1 MPRLSTSA
9 LRIGTRARHGIRA
22 FSLHLYFVALIAV
35 VTVYYLFLLSNGTL
49 QVFAPE
55 LLDKVFDN
63 MLVHLLRGEFT
74 VDRSAID
81 YEAITQD
88 GKTYTYFAVFPAIL
102 RLLAMPFVDIAQAE
116 LTRLSC
122 LMAVVIFVVLQLR
135 SLLIVHYSLP
145 AGSRIRGLF
154 TVMVAATVLSGPQI
168 YILGSA
174 WVYHEPILWAA
185 VLAAAF
191 NLIVLRTALSGG
203 DLRTSNLASLAA
215 LAGLAINTRAPIGVA
230 LYLGTGLLIAWEA
243 WSRHAPER
251 TEWRWPTS
259 GKVLVRAVSA
269 LARDPRISLPVLV
282 LGLLAA
288 AAGIVNFGRWGN
300 PLPFGGGANYTYW
313 IQRHPNVIVTI
324 RDYGVF
330 NLDRIGIA
338 VLYYATGI
346 PYILKSVPRFAE
358 FFRSAVIEAPPFT
371 PLLTNPLTVILAG
384 VGLYRLWCRPDLQP
398 RSLAM
403 LRIALI
409 GHASAVF
416 LILTFFTFT
425 LRYRFDLAPFMTLA
439 AFVGYRSLSM
449 TAAGFS
455 ETWRRRIL
463 MAAVGLSVLGILG
476 SHYVL
481 LVHKVWSIGVPMTV
495 RLALFPFAPF
505 AHAAFEP

>member
-1 MPRLSTSA
+1 M
-9 LRIGTRARHGIRA
+9 RARPGIPA
-22 FSLHLYFVALIAV
+22 VSLHLYFVALIAV

-49 QVFAPE
+49 QVLAPE

-88 GKTYTYFAVFPAIL
+88 GKTYTYFGVFPAIL

-116 LTRLSC
+116 LARLSC

-145 AGSRIRGLF
+145 AGSQIRGLF
-154 TVMVAATVLSGPQI
+154 TVMVAATVLSGPQL

-203 DLRTSNLASLAA
+203 DFRTSNLALLAA

-251 TEWRWPTS
+251 TEWRGPAS
-259 GKVLVRAVSA
+259 GKVLVSAVSA

-282 LGLLAA
+282 LGLLAV

-300 PLPFGGGANYTYW
+300 PLPFGGASGANYTYW

-346 PYILKSVPRFAE
+346 PYILKSVPRFAG
-358 FFRSAVIEAPPFT
+358 FFRSAVMEAPPFT

-409 GHASAVF
+409 GHASAVV

-425 LRYRFDLAPFMTLA
+425 LRYRFDFAPFITLA
-439 AFVGYRSLSM
+439 AFVGYRSLSI

-455 ETWRRRIL
+455 ETWRRRIFS
-463 MAAVGLSVLGILG
+463 AALGLCVLGVLG
-476 SHYVL
+476 SHYIL
-481 LVHKVWSIGVPMTV
+481 LVHKVWSIGVPMEV

>member
-1 MPRLSTSA
+1 MLRLFTSG
-9 LRIGTRARHGIRA
+9 LGTGTRARYRIPQV
-22 FSLHLYFVALIAV
+22 SLNLYFAALIVIVA
-35 VTVYYLFLLSNGTL
+35 VYYLFLLSNGTFQIL
-49 QVFAPE
+49 APE
-55 LLDKVFDN
+55 SLDKVFDN
-63 MLVHLLRGEFT
+63 ILVHLLRGEFT
-74 VDRSAID
+74 VDRDAID
-81 YEAITQD
+81 YEAVTQD

-102 RLLAMPFVDIAQAE
+102 RLLAMPFVEIAHAE
-116 LTRLSC
+116 LARLSC
-122 LMAVVIFVVLQLR
+122 LVAVVIFVVLQLR
-135 SLLIVHYSLP
+135 MLLIAHHSLP
-145 AGSRIRGLF
+145 AGSRMPGFFI
-154 TVMVAATVLSGPQI
+154 VMVAATVLSGPQL

-191 NLIVLRTALSGG
+191 NIIVMRTALSGH
-203 DLRTSNLASLAA
+203 DLRTSDLASLAA

-230 LYLGTGLLIAWEA
+230 LYLGTVLLVGWAA

-251 TEWRWPTS
+251 TEWRWPAS
-259 GKVLVRAVSA
+259 GRVLVRAVSA
-269 LARDPRISLPVLV
+269 LARDPRISFPVLV
-282 LGLLAA
+282 LGLLAV

-300 PLPFGGGANYTYW
+300 PFAFGGNDYTYW
-313 IQRHPNVIVTI
+313 AQHHPNVIVAVN
-324 RDYGVF
+324 DYGQF

-346 PYILKSVPRFAE
+346 PYILKSVPPFAE
-358 FFRSAVIEAPPFT
+358 FLRSSVIEAPPFT

-384 VGLYRLWCRPDLQP
+384 VGLYRLSCRPDLQP
-398 RSLAM
+398 CSLAM

-409 GHASAVF
+409 GHASAVV
-416 LILTFFTFT
+416 LILAFFTFT
-425 LRYRFDLAPFMTLA
+425 LRYRFDFAPFMTLA

-463 MAAVGLSVLGILG
+463 VAAVGLCVLGILG

-481 LVHKVWSIGVPMTV
+481 LVHKVWSIGVPMKV

>member
-1 MPRLSTSA
+1 M
-9 LRIGTRARHGIRA
+9 RARPGISA
-22 FSLHLYFVALIAV
+22 VSLHLYFVALIAV
-35 VTVYYLFLLSNGTL
+35 VTVYYLLLLSNGTL
-49 QVFAPE
+49 QVLAPE

-88 GKTYTYFAVFPAIL
+88 GKTYTYFGVFPAIL

-116 LTRLSC
+116 LARLSC

-145 AGSRIRGLF
+145 AGSQIRGLF
-154 TVMVAATVLSGPQI
+154 TVMVAATVLSGPQL

-203 DLRTSNLASLAA
+203 DFRTSNLALLAA

-251 TEWRWPTS
+251 TEWRGPAS
-259 GKVLVRAVSA
+259 GKVLVSAVSA

-282 LGLLAA
+282 LGLLAV

-300 PLPFGGGANYTYW
+300 PLPFGGASGANYTYW

-346 PYILKSVPRFAE
+346 PYILKSVPRFAG
-358 FFRSAVIEAPPFT
+358 FFRSAVMEAPPFT
-371 PLLTNPLTVILAG
+371 SLLTNPLTVILAG
-384 VGLYRLWCRPDLQP
+384 VGLYRLWCRPDLQL

-403 LRIALI
+403 LQIALI
-409 GHASAVF
+409 GHASAVV

-425 LRYRFDLAPFMTLA
+425 LRYRFDFAPFITLA
-439 AFVGYRSLSM
+439 AFVGYRSLSI

-455 ETWRRRIL
+455 GTWRRRIFS
-463 MAAVGLSVLGILG
+463 AALGLCVLGVLG
-476 SHYVL
+476 SHYIL
-481 LVHKVWSIGVPMTV
+481 LVHKVWSIGVPMEV

>member
-1 MPRLSTSA
+1 MLKLFTNA
-9 LRIGTRARHGIRA
+9 LRTGTRARHRIPPV
-22 FSLHLYFVALIAV
+22 SLNLYFAALIVIVA
-35 VTVYYLFLLSNGTL
+35 VYYLLLLSNGTFQIL
-49 QVFAPE
+49 APE
-55 LLDKVFDN
+55 SLDKVFDN

-74 VDRSAID
+74 VDRDAID
-81 YEAITQD
+81 YEAVTQD

-102 RLLAMPFVDIAQAE
+102 RLLAMPFVEIAHAE
-116 LTRLSC
+116 LARLSC
-122 LMAVVIFVVLQLR
+122 LVAVVIFVVLQLR
-135 SLLIVHYSLP
+135 MLLIAHHSLP
-145 AGSRIRGLF
+145 AGSRMPGFFI
-154 TVMVAATVLSGPQI
+154 VMVAATVLSGPQL

-191 NLIVLRTALSGG
+191 NIIVMRTALSGH
-203 DLRTSNLASLAA
+203 DLRTSDLASLAA

-230 LYLGTGLLIAWEA
+230 LYLGTVLLVGWAA

-251 TEWRWPTS
+251 TEWRWPAS
-259 GKVLVRAVSA
+259 GRVLVRAVSA

-282 LGLLAA
+282 LGFLAV

-300 PLPFGGGANYTYW
+300 PFAFSGNDYTYW
-313 IQRHPNVIVTI
+313 AQHHPNVIVAVD
-324 RDYGVF
+324 DYGQF

-346 PYILKSVPRFAE
+346 PYILKSVPPFAE
-358 FFRSAVIEAPPFT
+358 FLRFSVIEAPPLT

-384 VGLYRLWCRPDLQP
+384 VGLFRLWCRPDLQP

-409 GHASAVF
+409 GHASAVV
-416 LILTFFTFT
+416 LILAFFTFT
-425 LRYRFDLAPFMTLA
+425 LRYRFDFAPFMTLA

-449 TAAGFS
+449 TAAGF
-455 ETWRRRIL
+455 TGIWRRRIL
-463 MAAVGLSVLGILG
+463 VSAVGFCVLGVLG
-476 SHYVL
+476 SHYIL
-481 LVHKVWSIGVPMTV
+481 LVHKVWSIGVPMDV